1 MMGGGKVYAST
12 VSADVS
18 EVDRTGQSALQREVD
33 CDAGDHHQH
42 SFQCLVKEEC
52 TKWYLLAQIGNSQ
65 IKIPAKRLAV
75 KFSDNAQELPI
86 LTKDQ
91 DLIERIVRR
100 EESLASSSKPIT
112 QLNRPVNAG
121 NNPSSSNNISNNGY
135 RKKDSV
141 QQAQRDYDNKMKLN
155 LVGD

>member
-1 MMGGGKVYAST
+1 MMGGKVYAST

-18 EVDRTGQSALQREVD
+18 EVYGTGSSAL
-33 CDAGDHHQH
+33 GDNLCSVADQHHDH
-42 SFQCLVKEEC
+42 TFQCLVNEEC

-65 IKIPAKRLAV
+65 IKIPAKQLAV
-75 KFSDNAQELPI
+75 KFSENAQELPI

-121 NNPSSSNNISNNGY
+121 NNPSSSNNVSNNGY
-135 RKKDSV
+135 RKKENV
-141 QQAQRDYDNKMKLN
+141 QQA
-155 LVGD
+155 